1 MIKIF
6 TNKSFYFIGKFSD
19 LIYIL
24 NDIAKKNA
32 SLKEYLTRE
41 NV

>member
-1 MIKIF
+1 MVKIL

-24 NDIAKKNA
+24 NNIAEKNV
-32 SLKEYLTRE
+32 SLKEYLAKE
-41 NV
+41 DI